1 MNNIFQREKDIKDYY
16 KKKFKQKIFYLKF
29 YNYFYNYLST
39 VLNSLII
46 ESKNFLYIGTAQY
59 PFLQKLNFKKIS
71 VLEVSEDYLN
81 KLKEIK
87 GDSSI
92 SELKNE
98 KNLDGINYDKIL
110 ITSLEYEKDPLF
122 FLKEIRK
129 LISQDG
135 RLFILKYNLWWVLIL
150 KILGLFKL
158 RLKRPYQNVISVNF
172 LKNICEH
179 SNFEI
184 VHREDQILLP
194 INIPIISFIVNKII
208 AKIPIIKFFCFINIF
223 VLRPVLERDNLD
235 NYKISIIVP
244 CKNEERNIQKIVE
257 SIPKVGKKIQ
267 ILFGDDK
274 SEDKTLHEIKKFL
287 TKSEKLEIDYYNAPG
302 ICKSENIFMG
312 FDKAEGDIIAI
323 LDADN
328 TVRGRELTEFF
339 QLLVSRKY
347 DFINGTRFVY
357 PMSTN
362 AMHKFNYIG
371 NIILSHLFS
380 ILLEIKVTDTL
391 CGTKI
396 FFKNDWVKI
405 KKSIRTWGVIDKW
418 GDYDLLLGAKK
429 NFLKITEKPVF
440 YSERIYGETKMKNIF
455 INGARMFY
463 IIIYSFF
470 KFKKI

>member
-1 MNNIFQREKDIKDYY
+1 M
-16 KKKFKQKIFYLKF
+16 
-29 YNYFYNYLST
+29 
-39 VLNSLII
+39 
-46 ESKNFLYIGTAQY
+46 
-59 PFLQKLNFKKIS
+59 
-71 VLEVSEDYLN
+71 
-81 KLKEIK
+81 
-87 GDSSI
+87 
-92 SELKNE
+92 
-98 KNLDGINYDKIL
+98 
-110 ITSLEYEKDPLF
+110 
-122 FLKEIRK
+122 
-129 LISQDG
+129 
-135 RLFILKYNLWWVLIL
+135 
-150 KILGLFKL
+150 
-158 RLKRPYQNVISVNF
+158 
-172 LKNICEH
+172 
-179 SNFEI
+179 
-184 VHREDQILLP
+184 
-194 INIPIISFIVNKII
+194 
-208 AKIPIIKFFCFINIF
+208 
-223 VLRPVLERDNLD
+223 
-235 NYKISIIVP
+235 
-244 CKNEERNIQKIVE
+244 
-257 SIPKVGKKIQ
+257 
-267 ILFGDDK
+267 
-274 SEDKTLHEIKKFL
+274 HEIKKFL

-362 AMHKFNYIG
+362 AMRKFNYLG
-371 NIILSHLFS
+371 NVILSHLFS

-405 KKSIRTWGVIDKW
+405 KKSIRTWGAIDKW

-440 YSERIYGETKMKNIF
+440 YSERIYGETKMKNIL